1 MQHLQPNT
9 TLQGGKY
16 RIERVL
22 EQGGFGRVIVILFLV
37 MFPVLVMAQASGG
50 QIRRTTNQIVQK
62 QSKKQK
68 GKMQKDNK
76 SVADKYDAMDVR
88 VRLGS
93 YRIVGLDKIVKAK
106 EGDNLV
112 KISRRILGPDM
123 ECYLEVYNGI
133 GASDTLTV
141 GQEIHIPKLELK
153 KRK

>member
-1 MQHLQPNT
+1 MQHLQPNS
-9 TLQGGKY
+9 TLQSGKY

-22 EQGGFGRVIVILFLV
+22 GQGGFGRVLIVLLLMIAPV
-37 MFPVLVMAQASGG
+37 MVMAQASGG

-68 GKMQKDNK
+68 GKMQNDNK

-112 KISRRILGPDM
+112 KI
-123 ECYLEVYNGI
+123 
-133 GASDTLTV
+133 
-141 GQEIHIPKLELK
+141 
-153 KRK
+153 

>member
-1 MQHLQPNT
+1 MHHLQPNT

-22 EQGGFGRVIVILFLV
+22 GQGGFGRVIVILFLV

-133 GASDTLTV
+133 RASDTLTV

>member
-16 RIERVL
+16 NIERVL
-22 EQGGFGRVIVILFLV
+22 GQGGFGRVIVILFLV
-37 MFPVLVMAQASGG
+37 LFPVLVMAQASGG

-76 SVADKYDAMDVR
+76 SVADKYEVMDVR

-133 GASDTLTV
+133 RASDTLTV

>member
-1 MQHLQPNT
+1 MQHLQPNS
-9 TLQGGKY
+9 TLQSGKY

-22 EQGGFGRVIVILFLV
+22 GQGGFGRVLIVLLLMIAPV
-37 MFPVLVMAQASGG
+37 MVMAQASGG

-68 GKMQKDNK
+68 GKMQNDNK

-133 GASDTLTV
+133 RASDTLTV